1 MRCRIKPPPTL
12 LPNQVVEGD
21 QRRGRRLM
29 VFCNTMDSCRAA
41 DHHLRERGIPTGGR
55 VGACVSACRS
65 SWAVGRHKA
74 ASAQCAA
81 DYMQAWKCAVRS
93 PPKSPTCHPHAPTR
107 THLLSHWHLH
117 PVCYHGDVPM
127 EERKAAIADF
137 SAGEAEYAAGER
149 PVLVATDLAAR
160 WVDAGRW
167 IC

>member
-1 MRCRIKPPPTL
+1 MRCRIEPPPNL

-55 VGACVSACRS
+55 VGACVSTRRS
-65 SWAVGRHKA
+65 SWGVGRHKA
-74 ASAQCAA
+74 AAQCVEICSEISTKVT
-81 DYMQAWKCAVRS
+81 YMS
-93 PPKSPTCHPHAPTR
+93 PSR
-107 THLLSHWHLH
+107 THPYSLLSHWHLH

-137 SAGEAEYAAGER
+137 SAGEAEYAPGER

-167 IC
+167 FC